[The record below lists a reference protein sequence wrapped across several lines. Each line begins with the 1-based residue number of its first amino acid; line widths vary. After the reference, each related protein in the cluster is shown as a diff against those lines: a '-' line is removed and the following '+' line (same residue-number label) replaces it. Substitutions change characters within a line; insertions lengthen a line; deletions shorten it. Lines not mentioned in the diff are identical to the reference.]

1 MTNRGSFAAV
11 VERDTTLRA
20 TWAGVLQDC
29 GLPRVLRRARP
40 AELREILT
48 EGVPLS
54 ALIVGLSAR
63 QVPDEPMLTL
73 IATARRQ
80 AGAAVILAI
89 DHANRSQGAI
99 AAFAAGA
106 DDALRAD
113 HDPGELRA
121 RLALRLQGAAGRSR
135 KAARLV
141 QLGLTPVE
149 ERIFTRLARVPG
161 EIVDRATLCR
171 ALDEADWSY
180 GDRRVD
186 MHIARIRQKL
196 EARSG
201 DRLRV
206 RSVRGRGYILDD
218 ADEG

>member
-1 MTNRGSFAAV
+1 MKNRGSFAAV
-11 VERDTTLRA
+11 VERDTGLRN

-40 AELREILT
+40 SEMRETLT
-48 EGVPLS
+48 EGAPLS

-63 QVPDEPMLTL
+63 QVPDEAMLTL
-73 IATARRQ
+73 IAAARRQ
-80 AGAAVILAI
+80 AGDAVILAI

-121 RLALRLQGAAGRSR
+121 RLSLRLQGAQRGNR
-135 KAARLV
+135 KSARLV

-149 ERIFTRLARVPG
+149 ERIFEYMSRHAGQIVERAALAQVLG
-161 EIVDRATLCR
+161 D
-171 ALDEADWSY
+171 ADWSY
-180 GDRRVD
+180 GDRRIDV
-186 MHIARIRQKL
+186 HIARIRQKL
-196 EARSG
+196 EHRSDAG
-201 DRLRV
+201 MQV

-218 ADEG
+218 PDRD